1 MKKQVYLHFSEVC
14 TTFVRELYDI
24 VVRIKKLDI
33 FVLKSFGFMFVGTF
47 FICLFIFIMQ
57 LLWLYVDELVGKGI
71 PMDVLMKFFY
81 YAALTLVPKSLPL
94 AVLLAALI
102 TFGNFGERMELTA
115 MKAAG
120 VPLLRVMSPLV
131 VFCIGLGMLSFYFQN
146 VTVPH
151 ANLKLQTLLI
161 SMKQK
166 SPELEIPEGAFY
178 DGIENYNLYV
188 KKKNSDTGMLYGVV
202 IYNLTNGF
210 ENATILKADSGR
222 LETTADKQHLKFVLY
237 HGEQFENLKDGQINS
252 KNIPYRREQFGEK
265 TMLIEFST
273 DFDMMDGSFLS
284 GNAMNKNML
293 QLSHDIDSMSAE
305 QDSIGRVYFA
315 QLKTNSYASHKLSK
329 ADTTKLRELVEK
341 AEATRID
348 VDSLF
353 HSSTRDQRK
362 EWLESEERRI
372 NNLKNELGLKAKTVY
387 NADKNI
393 RRHQIEWF
401 YKFTMSLSCLV
412 FFLIGASLG
421 AIIRKGGL
429 GMPVVVSVFTFIV
442 YYILDT
448 KGTKLAREGEIPVWW
463 GAWMSTS
470 VLAPLGVFL
479 TYQANKDSGVFN
491 VDLYKNAFRWLLGLR
506 AKRNNVVK
514 EVIIDDPDYQV
525 VSGELAELTVACKE
539 YNRACLHRLL
549 PGYVAMFTA
558 PNGRDR
564 ALIAVNAQLNR
575 IVSQLSNSRNQ
586 EFINKINAYP
596 VLSVGAHAA
605 PFPRKWMNVT
615 AGVVFPIGLLLYA
628 RAIFFRHRLKGDL
641 KSIVKINKE
650 IQDII
655 QLYERKR

>member
-1 MKKQVYLHFSEVC
+1 M
-14 TTFVRELYDI
+14 
-24 VVRIKKLDI
+24 RIKKLDI
-33 FVLKSFGFMFVGTF
+33 FVVKSFGIMFVGTF

-131 VFCIGLGMLSFYFQN
+131 AFSIGLGMMSFYFQN
-146 VTVPH
+146 VTVPY
-151 ANLKLQTLLI
+151 ANLQLQTLLI

-188 KKKNSDTGMLYGVV
+188 KKKDNNTGMLYGVV
-202 IYNLTNGF
+202 IYNMGNGF

-252 KNIPYRREQFGEK
+252 RNIPYRREQFGEK

-284 GNAMNKNML
+284 ANAMNKNMP
-293 QLSHDIDSMSAE
+293 QLAHDVDSMSVE
-305 QDSIGRVYFA
+305 QDSIGRAYFA
-315 QLKTNSYASHKLSK
+315 QLKSNSYASYQLTKG
-329 ADTTKLRELVEK
+329 DTTKLREFVEK
-341 AEATRID
+341 EQASRVD

-353 HSSTRDQRK
+353 HSSTREQRK
-362 EWLESEERRI
+362 KWLESEQRRI
-372 NNLKNELGLKAKTVY
+372 KNLGDELSLKAKTVY
-387 NADKNI
+387 NADKKI

-401 YKFTMSLSCLV
+401 YKITMSLSCLV
-412 FFLIGASLG
+412 FFLIGAPLG

-429 GMPVVVSVFTFIV
+429 GMPIIVSVFTFIV

-448 KGTKLAREGEIPVWW
+448 SGTKLAREGEIPVWW
-463 GAWMSTS
+463 GTWMSTA

-491 VDLYKNAFRWLLGLR
+491 PDLYKTAFRWLFGLR
-506 AKRNNVVK
+506 TKRNNVLK
-514 EVIIDDPDYQV
+514 EVIIDDPDYGRIT
-525 VSGELAELTVACKE
+525 GELEALTASCKA
-539 YNRACLHRLL
+539 YRSGHLKKLL
-549 PGYVAMFTA
+549 PDYVGMFTVR
-558 PNGRDR
+558 NGRDR
-564 ALIAVNAQLNR
+564 ELIALNGQLNS
-575 IVSQLSNSRNQ
+575 VVTQLANSRSQ
-586 EFINKINAYP
+586 EIINKLNLYP
-596 VLSVGAHAA
+596 VLSVGAHVA

-615 AGVVFPIGLLLYA
+615 TGVLLPIGVLFYA
-628 RAIFFRHRLKGDL
+628 RSVFFRRRLKGDL
-641 KSIVKINKE
+641 KNIVKINKE
-650 IQDII
+650 IRYII
-655 QLYERKR
+655 NEREL

>member
-1 MKKQVYLHFSEVC
+1 M
-14 TTFVRELYDI
+14 
-24 VVRIKKLDI
+24 RIKKLDI

-71 PMDVLMKFFY
+71 PMDVLMRFFY

-94 AVLLAALI
+94 AILLAALI

-120 VPLLRVMSPLV
+120 VPLIRVMMPLFV
-131 VFCIGLGMLSFYFQN
+131 SCVGLGVLSFYFQN
-146 VTVPH
+146 ITVPH
-151 ANLKLQTLLI
+151 ANLQMQTLLI

-178 DGIENYNLYV
+178 DGIDNYNLYV
-188 KKKNSDTGMLYGVV
+188 KKKDANRGMLYGVV
-202 IYNLTNGF
+202 IYNMSNGF

-222 LETTADKQHLKFVLY
+222 LETTADKRYLKFILY

-273 DFDMMDGSFLS
+273 DFDVMDGSFLS

-305 QDSIGRVYFA
+305 QDSVGRVYFS
-315 QLKTNSYASHKLSK
+315 QLKSNSYASYDLTQKDTVKLK
-329 ADTTKLRELVEK
+329 EFVEQG
-341 AEATRID
+341 AVASVD

-353 HSSTRDQRK
+353 YSSTREQRK
-362 EWLESEERRI
+362 SWLENEKRRI
-372 NNLKNELGLKAKTVY
+372 SNLRSELELKTKTVF
-387 NADKNI
+387 NADKTI

-401 YKFTMSLSCLV
+401 YKITMSLSCLV
-412 FFLIGASLG
+412 FFLIGAPLG

-429 GMPVVVSVFTFIV
+429 GMPIIVSVFTFII

-448 KGTKLAREGEIPVWW
+448 SGTKLAREGEIPVWW
-463 GAWMSTS
+463 GTWMSTS
-470 VLAPLGVFL
+470 VLAPLGIFL

-491 VDLYKNAFRWLLGLR
+491 TDLYKSIFYWLFGLR
-506 AKRNNVVK
+506 SRRYNVLK
-514 EVIIDDPDYQV
+514 EVIIDDPVYSVITD
-525 VSGELAELTVACKE
+525 ELKVLSVDCKE
-539 YNRACLHRLL
+539 YNRAHLHRLL
-549 PGYVAMFTA
+549 PNYIGLFTA

-564 ALIAVNAQLNR
+564 EIIGINARMNR
-575 IVSQLSNSRNQ
+575 VIGQLSNTRSQ
-586 EFINKINAYP
+586 EILNKINTYP
-596 VLSVGAHAA
+596 VMSVGAHAA

-615 AGVVFPIGLLLYA
+615 AGVIFPIGVLLYM
-628 RAIFFRHRLKGDL
+628 RSVFFRYRLKKDL
-641 KSIVKINKE
+641 RGIIKVNKE
-650 IQDII
+650 IQNII
-655 QLYERKR
+655 YERKL

>member
-1 MKKQVYLHFSEVC
+1 M
-14 TTFVRELYDI
+14 
-24 VVRIKKLDI
+24 RIKKLDI

-71 PMDVLMKFFY
+71 PMDVLMRFFY

-94 AVLLAALI
+94 AILLAALI

-120 VPLLRVMSPLV
+120 VPLMRVMMPLFV
-131 VFCIGLGMLSFYFQN
+131 SCVGLGVLSFYFQN
-146 VTVPH
+146 ITVPH
-151 ANLKLQTLLI
+151 ANLQMQTLLI

-178 DGIENYNLYV
+178 DGIDNYNLYV
-188 KKKNSDTGMLYGVV
+188 KKKDANRGMLYGVV
-202 IYNLTNGF
+202 IYNMSNGF

-222 LETTADKQHLKFVLY
+222 LETTADKRYLKFILY
-237 HGEQFENLKDGQINS
+237 DGEQFENLKDGQINS

-273 DFDMMDGSFLS
+273 DFDVMDGSFLS

-315 QLKTNSYASHKLSK
+315 QLKSNSYASYDLTQKDTAKLK
-329 ADTTKLRELVEK
+329 ELVERGD
-341 AEATRID
+341 AVSVD

-353 HSSTRDQRK
+353 YSSTREQRK
-362 EWLESEERRI
+362 SWLENEKRRVS
-372 NNLKNELGLKAKTVY
+372 NLKGELDLKNKMVF
-387 NADKNI
+387 NADKTI

-401 YKFTMSLSCLV
+401 YKITMSLSCLV
-412 FFLIGASLG
+412 FFLIGAPLG

-429 GMPVVVSVFTFIV
+429 GMPIIVSVFTFII

-448 KGTKLAREGEIPVWW
+448 SGTKLAREGEIPVWW
-463 GAWMSTS
+463 GTWMSTS
-470 VLAPLGVFL
+470 VLAPLGIFL

-491 VDLYKNAFRWLLGLR
+491 TDLYKTIFYWLFGLR
-506 AKRNNVVK
+506 SKRYNVLK
-514 EVIIDDPDYQV
+514 EVVIDDPVYSV
-525 VSGELAELTVACKE
+525 VADELKALSVDCKE
-539 YNRACLHRLL
+539 YNRAHLHRLL
-549 PGYVAMFTA
+549 PNYVNLFSA

-564 ALIAVNAQLNR
+564 ELIAINGNMNR
-575 IVSQLSNSRNQ
+575 IIGQLSNTRSQ
-586 EFINKINAYP
+586 EILNKINAYP
-596 VLSVGAHAA
+596 VVSVGAHAA
-605 PFPRKWMNVT
+605 PFPRKWMNVI
-615 AGVVFPIGLLLYA
+615 AGIIFPIGVLLYM
-628 RAIFFRHRLKGDL
+628 RSVIFRYRLKKDL
-641 KSIVKINKE
+641 RGIIKVNKE
-650 IQDII
+650 IQNII
-655 QLYERKR
+655 YERKL

>member
-1 MKKQVYLHFSEVC
+1 M
-14 TTFVRELYDI
+14 
-24 VVRIKKLDI
+24 RIKKLDI
-33 FVLKSFGFMFVGTF
+33 FVVKSFGIMFVGTF

-131 VFCIGLGMLSFYFQN
+131 AFSIGLGMMSFYFQN
-146 VTVPH
+146 VTVPY
-151 ANLKLQTLLI
+151 ANLQLQTLLI

-188 KKKNSDTGMLYGVV
+188 KKKDNNTGMLYGVV
-202 IYNLTNGF
+202 IYNMGNGF

-252 KNIPYRREQFGEK
+252 RNIPYRREQFGEK

-284 GNAMNKNML
+284 ANAMNKNMP
-293 QLSHDIDSMSAE
+293 QLAHDVDSMSVE
-305 QDSIGRVYFA
+305 QDSIGRAYFA
-315 QLKTNSYASHKLSK
+315 QLKSNSYASYQLTKG
-329 ADTTKLRELVEK
+329 DTTKLREFVEK
-341 AEATRID
+341 EQASRVD

-353 HSSTRDQRK
+353 HSSTREQRK
-362 EWLESEERRI
+362 KWLENEQRRI
-372 NNLKNELGLKAKTVY
+372 KNLGDELSLKAKTVY
-387 NADKNI
+387 NADKKI

-401 YKFTMSLSCLV
+401 YKITMSLSCLV
-412 FFLIGASLG
+412 FFLIGAPLG

-429 GMPVVVSVFTFIV
+429 GMPIIVSVFTFIV

-448 KGTKLAREGEIPVWW
+448 SGTKLAREGEIPVWW
-463 GAWMSTS
+463 GTWMSTA
-470 VLAPLGVFL
+470 VLAPVGIFL

-491 VDLYKNAFRWLLGLR
+491 PDLYKTAFRWLFGLR
-506 AKRNNVVK
+506 TKRNNVLK
-514 EVIIDDPDYQV
+514 EVIIDDPDYGRIT
-525 VSGELAELTVACKE
+525 GELEALTASCKA
-539 YNRACLHRLL
+539 YRSGHLKKLL
-549 PGYVAMFTA
+549 PDYVGMFTVR
-558 PNGRDR
+558 NGRDR
-564 ALIAVNAQLNR
+564 ELIALNGQLNS
-575 IVSQLSNSRNQ
+575 VVTQLANSRSQ
-586 EFINKINAYP
+586 EIINKLNLYP
-596 VLSVGAHAA
+596 VLSVGAHVA
-605 PFPRKWMNVT
+605 PFPRKWMNVAT
-615 AGVVFPIGLLLYA
+615 GVLLPIGVLFYA
-628 RAIFFRHRLKGDL
+628 RSVFFRRRLKGDL
-641 KSIVKINKE
+641 KNIVKINKE
-650 IQDII
+650 IRYII
-655 QLYERKR
+655 NEREL

>member
-1 MKKQVYLHFSEVC
+1 M
-14 TTFVRELYDI
+14 
-24 VVRIKKLDI
+24 RIKKLDI
-33 FVLKSFGFMFVGTF
+33 FVVKSFGIMFVGTF

-131 VFCIGLGMLSFYFQN
+131 AFSIGLGMMSFYFQN
-146 VTVPH
+146 VTVPY
-151 ANLKLQTLLI
+151 ANLQLQTLLI

-188 KKKNSDTGMLYGVV
+188 KKKDNNTGMLYGVV
-202 IYNLTNGF
+202 IYNMGNGF

-252 KNIPYRREQFGEK
+252 RNIPYRREQFGEK

-284 GNAMNKNML
+284 ANAMNKNMP
-293 QLSHDIDSMSAE
+293 QLAHDVDSMSVE
-305 QDSIGRVYFA
+305 QDSIGRAYFA
-315 QLKTNSYASHKLSK
+315 QLKSNSYASYQLTKG
-329 ADTTKLRELVEK
+329 DTTKLREFVEK
-341 AEATRID
+341 EQASRVD

-353 HSSTRDQRK
+353 HSSTREQRK
-362 EWLESEERRI
+362 KWLESEQRRI
-372 NNLKNELGLKAKTVY
+372 KNLGDELSLKAKTVY
-387 NADKNI
+387 NADKKI

-401 YKFTMSLSCLV
+401 YKITMSLSCLV
-412 FFLIGASLG
+412 FFLIGAPLG

-429 GMPVVVSVFTFIV
+429 GMPIIVSVFTFIV

-448 KGTKLAREGEIPVWW
+448 SGTKLAREGEIPVWW
-463 GAWMSTS
+463 GPWMSTA
-470 VLAPLGVFL
+470 VLAPVGVFL

-491 VDLYKNAFRWLLGLR
+491 PDLYKTAFRWLFGLR
-506 AKRNNVVK
+506 TKRNNVLK
-514 EVIIDDPDYQV
+514 EVIIDDPDYGRIT
-525 VSGELAELTVACKE
+525 GELEALTASCKA
-539 YNRACLHRLL
+539 YRSGHLKKLL
-549 PGYVAMFTA
+549 PDYVGMFTVR
-558 PNGRDR
+558 NGRDR
-564 ALIAVNAQLNR
+564 ELIALNGQLNS
-575 IVSQLSNSRNQ
+575 VVTQLANSRSQ
-586 EFINKINAYP
+586 EIINKLNLYP
-596 VLSVGAHAA
+596 VLSVGAHVA

-615 AGVVFPIGLLLYA
+615 TGVLLPIGVLFYA
-628 RAIFFRHRLKGDL
+628 RSVFFRRRLKGDL
-641 KSIVKINKE
+641 KNIVKINKE
-650 IQDII
+650 IRYII
-655 QLYERKR
+655 NEREL

>member
-1 MKKQVYLHFSEVC
+1 
-14 TTFVRELYDI
+14 
-24 VVRIKKLDI
+24 
-33 FVLKSFGFMFVGTF
+33 MFVGTF

-71 PMDVLMKFFY
+71 PMDVLAKFFY
-81 YAALTLVPKSLPL
+81 YAALTLVPRSLPL

-120 VPLLRVMSPLV
+120 VPLIRVMGPLIALCV
-131 VFCIGLGMLSFYFQN
+131 GLGVMSFYFQN

-151 ANLKLQTLLI
+151 ANLQLQRLLI

-188 KKKNSDTGMLYGVV
+188 KKKDANTGMLYGVV
-202 IYNLTNGF
+202 IYNLSNGF

-222 LETTADKQHLKFVLY
+222 LETTADKHHLKFVLF

-284 GNAMNKNML
+284 SNAMNKNML
-293 QLSHDIDSMSAE
+293 QLSHDIDSMSTA
-305 QDSIGRVYFA
+305 QDSIGRAYFT
-315 QLKTNSYASHKLSK
+315 QLKTSSYASHNLTK
-329 ADTTKLRELVEK
+329 ADTTRLQELLEK
-341 AEATRID
+341 NSTAQVD
-348 VDSLF
+348 MDSLF

-362 EWLESEERRI
+362 EWLETEERRVK
-372 NNLKNELGLKAKTVY
+372 NLKSELDIKKNSVF

-401 YKFTMSLSCLV
+401 YKITMSLACLV
-412 FFLIGASLG
+412 FFLIGAPLG

-429 GMPVVVSVFTFIV
+429 GMPVIVSVFTFIV

-448 KGTKLAREGEIPVWW
+448 MGIKLAREGEIPVWW
-463 GAWMSTS
+463 GSWMSTT
-470 VLAPLGVFL
+470 VLAPLGIVL

-491 VDLYKNAFRWLLGLR
+491 ADLYKSVFRWLLALR
-506 AKRNNVVK
+506 TKRNNVVK
-514 EVIIDDPDYQV
+514 EVIIDDPNYPIIKK
-525 VSGELAELTVACKE
+525 ELAALTTACKE
-539 YNRACLHRLL
+539 YNHTHLAKLWSNYI
-549 PGYVAMFTA
+549 GMFTA
-558 PNGRDR
+558 KSGRDR
-564 ALIAVNAQLNR
+564 ALIALNGKLNGIVN
-575 IVSQLSNSRNQ
+575 QLSNSRFQ
-586 EFINKINAYP
+586 EIINKINGYP
-596 VLSVGAHAA
+596 VISVGAHTA
-605 PFPRKWMNVT
+605 PFPRKWINMT
-615 AGVVFPIGLLLYA
+615 AGVLLPIGALLYA
-628 RAIFFRHRLKGDL
+628 RAVFFRYRLKKDL
-641 KSIVKINKE
+641 KKIVKINKE
-650 IQDII
+650 ITDII
-655 QLYERKR
+655 HLYENKL

>member
-1 MKKQVYLHFSEVC
+1 M
-14 TTFVRELYDI
+14 
-24 VVRIKKLDI
+24 RIKKLDI
-33 FVLKSFGFMFVGTF
+33 FVVKSFGIMFVGTF

-131 VFCIGLGMLSFYFQN
+131 AFSIGLGMMSFYFQN
-146 VTVPH
+146 VTVPY
-151 ANLKLQTLLI
+151 ANLQLQTLLI

-188 KKKNSDTGMLYGVV
+188 KKKDNNTGMLYGVV
-202 IYNLTNGF
+202 IYNMGNGF

-252 KNIPYRREQFGEK
+252 RNIPYRREQFGEK

-284 GNAMNKNML
+284 ANAMNKNMP
-293 QLSHDIDSMSAE
+293 QLAHDVDSMSVE
-305 QDSIGRVYFA
+305 QDSIGRAYFA
-315 QLKTNSYASHKLSK
+315 QLKSNSYASYQLTKG
-329 ADTTKLRELVEK
+329 DTTKLREFVEK
-341 AEATRID
+341 EQASRVD

-353 HSSTRDQRK
+353 HSSTREQRK
-362 EWLESEERRI
+362 KWLESEQRRI
-372 NNLKNELGLKAKTVY
+372 KNLGDELSLKAKTVY
-387 NADKNI
+387 NADKKI

-401 YKFTMSLSCLV
+401 YKITMSLSCLV
-412 FFLIGASLG
+412 FFLIGAPLG

-429 GMPVVVSVFTFIV
+429 GMPIIVSVFTFIV

-448 KGTKLAREGEIPVWW
+448 SGTKLAREGEIPVWW
-463 GAWMSTS
+463 GTWMSTA
-470 VLAPLGVFL
+470 VLAPVGVFL

-491 VDLYKNAFRWLLGLR
+491 PDLYKTAFRWLLGLR
-506 AKRNNVVK
+506 TKRNNVLK
-514 EVIIDDPDYQV
+514 EVIIDDPDYGRIT
-525 VSGELAELTVACKE
+525 GELEALTASCKA
-539 YNRACLHRLL
+539 YRSGHLKKLL
-549 PGYVAMFTA
+549 PDYVGMFTVR
-558 PNGRDR
+558 NGRDR
-564 ALIAVNAQLNR
+564 ELIALNGQLNS
-575 IVSQLSNSRNQ
+575 VVTQLANSRSQ
-586 EFINKINAYP
+586 EIINKLNLYP
-596 VLSVGAHAA
+596 VLSVGAHVA

-615 AGVVFPIGLLLYA
+615 TGVLLPIGVLFYA
-628 RAIFFRHRLKGDL
+628 RSVFFRRRLKGDL
-641 KSIVKINKE
+641 KNIVKINKE
-650 IQDII
+650 IRYII
-655 QLYERKR
+655 NEREL

>member
-1 MKKQVYLHFSEVC
+1 MR
-14 TTFVRELYDI
+14 VR
-24 VVRIKKLDI
+24 KLDI
-33 FVLKSFGFMFVGTF
+33 FVLRSFGFMFVGTF

-71 PMDVLMKFFY
+71 PMDVLAKFFY

-120 VPLLRVMSPLV
+120 VPLIRVMSPLI
-131 VFCIGLGMLSFYFQN
+131 VFSIGLGVVSFYFQN

-151 ANLKLQTLLI
+151 ANLQLQTLLI

-188 KKKNSDTGMLYGVV
+188 KRKDNDTGMLYGVV
-202 IYNLTNGF
+202 IYNMSNGF

-222 LETTADKQHLKFVLY
+222 LETTADKGHLRFVLY

-273 DFDMMDGSFLS
+273 GFDMMDGSFLS
-284 GNAMNKNML
+284 SNAMNKNML
-293 QLSHDIDSMSAE
+293 QLSHDVDSMSAE
-305 QDSIGRVYFA
+305 QDSIGRVYYA
-315 QLKTNSYASHKLSK
+315 QLRNSSYASHKLSK
-329 ADTTKLRELVEK
+329 ADTTKLQKFKEEELV
-341 AEATRID
+341 TYID
-348 VDSLF
+348 MDSLF
-353 HSSTRDQRK
+353 HSSTRDQRT
-362 EWLESEERRI
+362 EWLEDEERRI
-372 NNLKNELGLKAKTVY
+372 NNLKSELALKTKTVF
-387 NADKNI
+387 NADKTI

-401 YKFTMSLSCLV
+401 YKITMSLSCLV
-412 FFLIGASLG
+412 FFLIGAPLG

-429 GMPVVVSVFTFIV
+429 GMPVIVSVFTFIV

-448 KGTKLAREGEIPVWW
+448 SGTKLAREGEIPVWW
-463 GAWMSTS
+463 GTWMSTA

-491 VDLYKNAFRWLLGLR
+491 VDLYKSAFRWLLALR

-514 EVIIDDPDYQV
+514 EVIIDDPDYAAI
-525 VSGELAELTVACKE
+525 SSELAALSVACKE
-539 YNRACLHRLL
+539 YNRAHL
-549 PGYVAMFTA
+549 PKLMPSYVAMFSA
-558 PNGRDR
+558 KNGRDR
-564 ALIAVNAQLNR
+564 ELIAANMKLEGIIKRLA
-575 IVSQLSNSRNQ
+575 NSRSQ
-586 EFINKINAYP
+586 EVINKINTYP
-596 VLSVGAHAA
+596 VMSVGSHTA
-605 PFPRKWMNVT
+605 PFPRKWMNVV
-615 AGVVFPIGLLLYA
+615 AGVALPIGLLFYV
-628 RAIFFRHRLKGDL
+628 RAVFFRYRLKGDL
-641 KSIVKINKE
+641 KKIVKINKE

-655 QLYERKR
+655 YDRKLK

>member
-1 MKKQVYLHFSEVC
+1 
-14 TTFVRELYDI
+14 
-24 VVRIKKLDI
+24 
-33 FVLKSFGFMFVGTF
+33 MFVGTF

-71 PMDVLMKFFY
+71 PMDVLAKFFY

-120 VPLLRVMSPLV
+120 VPLIRVMSPLIV
-131 VFCIGLGMLSFYFQN
+131 SCVGLGMVSFYFQN

-151 ANLKLQTLLI
+151 ANLQLQTLLI

-178 DGIENYNLYV
+178 DGIDNYNLYV
-188 KKKNSDTGMLYGVV
+188 KRKNNDTGMLYGVV
-202 IYNLTNGF
+202 IYNMSNGF

-222 LETTADKQHLKFVLY
+222 LETTADKQYLKFILY

-273 DFDMMDGSFLS
+273 GFDMMDGSFLS

-315 QLKTNSYASHKLSK
+315 QLKNTSYASHSLTKT
-329 ADTTKLRELVEK
+329 DTTKLKELKEK
-341 AEATRID
+341 GEMTCID

-353 HSSTRDQRK
+353 HSSTRDLRK
-362 EWLESEERRI
+362 KWLEGEERRI
-372 NNLKNELGLKAKTVY
+372 NNLKNELDLKTRTVF

-401 YKFTMSLSCLV
+401 YKITMSLSCIV
-412 FFLIGASLG
+412 FFLIGAPLG

-429 GMPVVVSVFTFIV
+429 GMPVIVSVFTFIV

-448 KGTKLAREGEIPVWW
+448 SGTKLAREGEIPVWW
-463 GAWMSTS
+463 GTWMSTS
-470 VLAPLGVFL
+470 VLAPLGIFL

-491 VDLYKNAFRWLLGLR
+491 VDLYKSAFRWLLALR
-506 AKRNNVVK
+506 VKRNNVVK
-514 EVIIDDPDYQV
+514 EVIIDDPDY
-525 VSGELAELTVACKE
+525 SAIGAELAALTVSCKE
-539 YNRACLHRLL
+539 YNHGHLRKLM
-549 PGYVAMFTA
+549 PNYVEMFSA
-558 PNGRDR
+558 KNGRDR
-564 ALIAVNAQLNR
+564 ALIAVHGQLEV
-575 IVSQLSNSRNQ
+575 IIKQLSNSRNQ
-586 EFINKINAYP
+586 EIINKINAYP

-605 PFPRKWMNVT
+605 PFPRKWMNMTV
-615 AGVVFPIGLLLYA
+615 GVVLPVGLLFYL
-628 RAIFFRHRLKGDL
+628 RAIFFRYRLKGDL
-641 KSIVKINKE
+641 KKIVKTNKE
-650 IQDII
+650 IQNIVYD
-655 QLYERKR
+655 RRFK

>member
-1 MKKQVYLHFSEVC
+1 M
-14 TTFVRELYDI
+14 
-24 VVRIKKLDI
+24 RIKKLDI

-94 AVLLAALI
+94 AILLAALI
-102 TFGNFGERMELTA
+102 TFGNFGERVELTA

-120 VPLLRVMSPLV
+120 VPLIRVMSPLI
-131 VFCIGLGMLSFYFQN
+131 VFSVGLGMVSFYFQN

-151 ANLKLQTLLI
+151 ANLQLQTLLI

-178 DGIENYNLYV
+178 DGIEDHNLYV
-188 KKKNSDTGMLYGVV
+188 KEKDNETGMLYGVV
-202 IYNLTNGF
+202 IYNMSNGF

-222 LETTADKQHLKFVLY
+222 LETTADKQYLKFVLY
-237 HGEQFENLKDGQINS
+237 HGEQFENLKDGQIS
-252 KNIPYRREQFGEK
+252 SRNIPYRREQFGEK
-265 TMLIEFST
+265 TMLIEFSS
-273 DFDMMDGSFLS
+273 DFDLMDGSFLS
-284 GNAMNKNML
+284 GNAMNKNMP
-293 QLSHDIDSMSAE
+293 QLAHDIDSMSVE

-315 QLKTNSYASHKLSK
+315 QLKSGSYASHNLTKS
-329 ADTTKLRELVEK
+329 DTARLKEFVELERV
-341 AEATRID
+341 TYVN

-362 EWLESEERRI
+362 KWLEAEERRV
-372 NNLKNELGLKAKTVY
+372 NGLKNELVLKTKTVF

-401 YKFTMSLSCLV
+401 AKITLSLSCLV
-412 FFLIGASLG
+412 FFLIGAPLG

-429 GMPVVVSVFTFIV
+429 GMPVIVSVFTFIV

-448 KGTKLAREGEIPVWW
+448 SGTKLAREGEIPVWW

-491 VDLYKNAFRWLLGLR
+491 VDLYKNAIYWLFGLR
-506 AKRNNVVK
+506 IKRNNVVK
-514 EVIIDDPDYQV
+514 EVIIDDPDYGAIR
-525 VSGELAELTVACKE
+525 GELAVLSVACEE
-539 YNRACLHRLL
+539 YGHAHLQKLL
-549 PGYVAMFTA
+549 PGYIGMFGT
-558 PNGRDR
+558 RSVHDR
-564 ALIAVNAQLNR
+564 ALISLLGR
-575 IVSQLSNSRNQ
+575 LDGIIGQLSNSKSQ
-586 EFINKINAYP
+586 EIINKINTYP
-596 VLSVGAHAA
+596 VVSMGAHVA
-605 PFPRKWMNVT
+605 PFPRRWMNVM

-628 RAIFFRHRLKGDL
+628 RAVFFRHRLRGDL
-641 KSIVKINKE
+641 SEITRINKE

-655 QLYERKR
+655 YERKL